1 MAIEKIKEILVDELS
16 INAADIKP
24 ESKVIDDLGAD
35 SLAVMQVVMGI
46 EDEFGI
52 EVPEEE
58 IKNMLTVKDIVDYV
72 EKNK

>member
-1 MAIEKIKEILVDELS
+1 MALDKIKEILVDELS
-16 INAADIKP
+16 IDAATIKP

-58 IKNMLTVKDIVDYV
+58 IKNMVTVKDIVDYV